1 MPISSLEIANMNG
14 AYMQQ
19 GMAVQQN
26 AQMIGALG
34 SPNTGGN
41 PSFGEHVMG
50 RAANIGSAVGGPG
63 MSMMQGLAGL
73 DPLSM
78 AYKGATTGYKAA
90 GMMGG
95 AMGGLAVGGLG
106 AGAGMAVNY
115 AVNQMMTGIQQQ
127 QQLTQQLGQ
136 SFKFQ
141 NQFGGSG
148 FTSGQSR
155 TIGNDLSS
163 MQGWSGPGQ
172 TGHMMGFE
180 ELTRLAGGMGS
191 MGMGQGVKS
200 AQDFSKRFKEML
212 GAVKEISHS
221 MQTSLEEA
229 QKMMG
234 DMRGSGVFGAG
245 NATRIAQSIRS
256 TAIAGGVST
265 SEVTAMMG
273 IGSQMARMTG
283 GLGKQGANAGI
294 RAIGQVG
301 AAVESGV
308 LSEEA
313 IYNTTGLT
321 GAAGKQAFA
330 VRGMQQSDAF
340 LKQNRGRIFMAS
352 MVTKGGGLDENAVL
366 DYLSGGMSP
375 EESKARADK
384 NLAKVGRADFIRN
397 EGRTRAAV
405 TERLGT
411 LAPVV
416 AMKGWLE
423 SRGIDMNDDRAMLYL
438 QRAQGMGRDEA
449 DAMMQT
455 MRGLPQILEHQKQA
469 RQQDATSTRLAE
481 IQSRVGP
488 EKWKRGFEEVRNNVQ
503 TKLNEVGRDVMA
515 SGSDLIDSF
524 VAKLTDSFHTVQYRN
539 ISELAK
545 AAKGLGTSGAAARNQ
560 LMGKVGLSD
569 GFNKF
574 ATAGAAGM
582 GFGGGGLS
590 VSTFNRMDTERYEK
604 AGWKID
610 PNISSTKELQHR
622 LDSITAMGEG
632 ARKGVAA
639 GASEF
644 GKSHSDEL
652 LSYASEHGIGKGG
665 GVLGAYKGFLEDRI
679 SKGDESARAEL
690 KKFKQA
696 GAGDKASMA
705 ARGFIA
711 GDIDVSGTMQAPGA
725 STLSSMRAG
734 NQADFAKG
742 MGRAFT
748 GKESSLAGQ
757 LGSAAGGALAGAAT
771 FGAMGAMAGSFLGP
785 VGMVAG
791 ATIGAIGGAA
801 FGALTGLAMGSK
813 QDALNK
819 AVGEYA
825 DTEEFQGLGDRALS
839 GDEADRKSAKREND
853 KALAKLQDP
862 SRTSN
867 ADLAEKTA
875 RGGLSLASDI
885 QDAMLK
891 EGVGNVAELSDAAKQ
906 EIGRKGKAFGA
917 GGWEAASRMGQAAA
931 GAVSGKAQERREQ
944 YRDELKSSGKETV
957 SNMLES
963 GFLAKDNET
972 GEITASADTLD
983 VVKQSSSSL
992 KAIDLVTAQ
1001 AQAAASG
1008 DIEGYN
1014 KASSDLKTHLE
1025 GMSDKDKKN
1034 LEDASGG
1041 TELGRGLSRDR
1052 KDTEKLARGYGGRN
1066 VGGGLKEV
1074 LSVAGISGI
1083 KSEDIALFMEK
1094 GPKGVKE
1101 LLATAETQGGVTSE
1115 GGKKAL
1121 SDAFTAMQKGDIA
1134 GSKKALE
1141 SDDLKRDVTKG
1152 NEKKSMDKAERE
1164 NPIGVATNKLLGQMD
1179 KKLEDLKGIKTGVT
1193 DTASYT
1199 SSMSRR
1205 MPDEV
1210 IGR

>member
-1 MPISSLEIANMNG
+1 MNG
-14 AYMQQ
+14 VYMQQ
-19 GMAVQQN
+19 GMQLQQN
-26 AQMIGALG
+26 AQMISSLG
-34 SPNTGGN
+34 GPQLGGG
-41 PSFGEHVMG
+41 SGKTIGEHVMG
-50 RAANIGSAVGGPG
+50 RAVNIGSAVGGPG
-63 MSMMQGLAGL
+63 MSLMQGMAGL

-78 AYKGATTGYKAA
+78 AFKGASGGYKAA

-95 AMGGLAVGGLG
+95 AIGGMALGGASA
-106 AGAGMAVNY
+106 AGGMAVNY

-127 QQLTQQLGQ
+127 QQLTQMLGQ

-141 NQFGGSG
+141 NQYGGTG
-148 FTSGQSR
+148 FTGGQSR
-155 TIGNDLSS
+155 AIGNDIAG
-163 MQGWSGPGQ
+163 MQGWSGPGGS
-172 TGHMMGFE
+172 GHMMGFE
-180 ELTRLAGGMGS
+180 ELSRLASGMGA

-200 AQDFSKRFKEML
+200 AQDFSKKFKEML
-212 GAVKEISHS
+212 GAVKDIAHT

-245 NATRIAQSIRS
+245 NAATIAKQIRS
-256 TAIAGGVST
+256 TAVAGGIST

-294 RAIGQVG
+294 RAIGQVS
-301 AAVESGV
+301 AAVQSGV
-308 LSEEA
+308 LSEED
-313 IYNTTGLT
+313 IYNATGLT
-321 GAAGKQAFA
+321 GAEGKQAYA
-330 VRGMQQSDAF
+330 QRSLSTGDAF
-340 LKQNRGRIFMAS
+340 LRQNRGRIFMAS
-352 MVTKGGGLDENAVL
+352 MVKKGGGLDENAVL
-366 DYLSGGMSP
+366 DYLAGGMSP
-375 EESKARADK
+375 EESKSKADK

-405 TERLGT
+405 AERFGALT
-411 LAPVV
+411 DVV

-438 QRAQGMGRDEA
+438 QRSQGLGRDEA
-449 DAMMQT
+449 DSKLQMM
-455 MRGLPQILEHQKQA
+455 RNLPKILEQQKQSI
-469 RQQDATSTRLAE
+469 RQEETTHRLDE
-481 IQSRVGP
+481 IRSRVGP
-488 EKWKRGFEEVRNNVQ
+488 EKWKRQFEEVRNNVQ
-503 TKLNEVGRDVMA
+503 TKLNEVGRDVMS
-515 SGSDLIDSF
+515 SGNDLIDHF
-524 VAKLTDSFHTVQYRN
+524 VSKLSDSFYTVQYRN
-539 ISELAK
+539 IAELAK
-545 AAKGLGTSGAAARNQ
+545 AAKGLGPSSDAARNQ
-560 LMGKVGLSD
+560 LMGKVGSTS
-569 GFNKF
+569 GFNNF
-574 ATAGAAGM
+574 AKAGAAGM

-590 VSTFNRMDTERYEK
+590 VSTFNQMDTKRYEE
-604 AGWKID
+604 AGFKID
-610 PNISSTKELQHR
+610 PNISTTKELQHR

-690 KKFKQA
+690 KKFNQA
-696 GAGDKASMA
+696 GAGDRASMA

-742 MGRAFT
+742 IGKAFT

-757 LGSAAGGALAGAAT
+757 LGSVAGGALAGAAT
-771 FGAMGAMAGSFLGP
+771 FGAMGAMAGSFIGP

-862 SRTSN
+862 SKTGTT
-867 ADLAEKTA
+867 DQAEKIA
-875 RGGLSLASDI
+875 RGGLSLAIDI
-885 QDAMLK
+885 NDAVAK
-891 EGVGNVAELSDAAKQ
+891 EGVDDVSKLSDAAKK

-917 GGWEAASRMGQAAA
+917 PGWDAASKMGQAAA
-931 GAVSGKAQERREQ
+931 GMVSGKSDERREQ
-944 YRDELKSSGKETV
+944 YREELTATGKDTIDTMIDAGLFTKDEEGNLVET
-957 SNMLES
+957 
-963 GFLAKDNET
+963 
-972 GEITASADTLD
+972 ADTMKSIKSD
-983 VVKQSSSSL
+983 KG
-992 KAIDLVTAQ
+992 VTAVGMLADQ
-1001 AQAAASG
+1001 AAAAASG

-1014 KASSDLKTHLE
+1014 EASKQLKLHLS
-1025 GMSDKDKKN
+1025 GMSDKDKRE
-1034 LEDASGG
+1034 LEDGTGG
-1041 TELGRGLSRDR
+1041 TELGRGLTRDR
-1052 KDTEKLARGYGGRN
+1052 KDTERLAQSYGGGN
-1066 VGGGLKEV
+1066 VGGGLKGV

-1141 SDDLKRDVTKG
+1141 SDDLKRDVAKG

-1164 NPIGVATNKLLGQMD
+1164 NPIGKETNTILKSMSTKLDILNT
-1179 KKLEDLKGIKTGVT
+1179 DLPKIVRTNQNIS
-1193 DTASYT
+1193 DRASYG
-1199 SSMSRR
+1199 
-1205 MPDEV
+1205 PVHEAV
-1210 IGR
+1210 PGHK